1 MEALM
6 LSVLWRVAGMAIAS
20 VSVSVTAL
28 AFDFGTADA
37 LFAQREQGP
46 AKIAQ
51 ARAAYATGL
60 INLNGAEKIYAVEQL
75 ARLDYYEGL
84 LLGDQGNKDDRK
96 AIYQRCIDTLDT
108 HIAPAKLGPT
118 PQFYYW
124 KASCLALWGNAN
136 GVSASLGRI
145 PELLR
150 LINDGL
156 TTDTRYEGGGL
167 YRLASAVYLKI
178 PEIFGGGVDKS
189 FDFNNRALASA
200 AFPGSQDPST
210 STGNYFFNVY
220 DQRAQALAKKG
231 RKAEA
236 ISLLAEALERIDAGD
251 VPVGREPETRLHRR
265 DIEATLSSLQQL

>member
-1 MEALM
+1 MFF
-6 LSVLWRVAGMAIAS
+6 SVWRMAVIAIAS
-20 VSVSVTAL
+20 VSVSAL
-28 AFDFGTADA
+28 GFDFGAADA
-37 LFAQREQGP
+37 LYAQREQGS

-60 INLNGAEKIYAVEQL
+60 TNLNGAEKIYAVEQL

-84 LLGDQGNKDDRK
+84 ILGDQGDKETRK
-96 AIYQRCIDTLDT
+96 SIYNRCLDT
-108 HIAPAKLGPT
+108 VESNISPAKVGPT
-118 PQFYYW
+118 PQYYYW

-156 TTDTRYEGGGL
+156 STDSRYEGGGL
-167 YRLASAVYLKI
+167 NRLASAVYLKI

-189 FDFNNRALASA
+189 FEFNTRALSSQS
-200 AFPGSQDPST
+200 FPGSQDPAT
-210 STGNYFFNVY
+210 ATGDYFYNVY
-220 DQRAQALAKKG
+220 EHRALALAKKG

-236 ISLLAEALERIDAGD
+236 IAVLKEAIERIDGGD
-251 VPVGREPETRLHRR
+251 LPVGREPETRLHKR
-265 DIEATLSSLQQL
+265 DLVAALASLQSL